1 MEKVK
6 TNKRNSTKV
15 DIDKKEMI
23 TFIGD
28 IVSSCYGVV
37 GLANVFSVQSAISYL
52 KREKYQGGIEVSEDI
67 NGHYVVNVYL
77 VLAYGLKIT
86 EIINEVSKR
95 LFYFLKKHYGD
106 IFKSINVY
114 IEDLKV
120 L

>member
-6 TNKRNSTKV
+6 TSKKNSTKV
-15 DIDKKEMI
+15 DIDKKEMV

-52 KREKYQGGIEVSEDI
+52 KREKYKGGIEVSEDI
-67 NGHYVVNVYL
+67 NGRYVVNVYL